1 MFSRALLSTRSTA
14 ASMPAR
20 CVARRQ
26 LSMTATQSIAKL
38 NECFEEYRAKN
49 YTQELPRRFQKD
61 VVKAAAV
68 NSYSTT
74 NSQAVSADGLQVV
87 LQNIGMG
94 SRISRSE
101 LECLVSE
108 VGVCPVAGRKEDCY
122 MLPDQMLD
130 LISNN
135 WKHHHSEVSD

>member
-1 MFSRALLSTRSTA
+1 MTA
-14 ASMPAR
+14 A
-20 CVARRQ
+20 
-26 LSMTATQSIAKL
+26 QSIAKL

-49 YTQELPRRFQKD
+49 YSQEFPRRFQKD

-68 NSYSTT
+68 NSYSTS
-74 NSQAVSADGLQVV
+74 NSQAVSVDGIESV

-94 SRISRSE
+94 SRMSRSE

-108 VGVCPVAGRKEDCY
+108 VGVCPVNGRKEDCY

-130 LISNN
+130 LISKN
-135 WKHHHSEVSD
+135 WEHHHSEGSD